1 MTSRYDDVLADLRTS
16 YDGGAA
22 QRDTM
27 DKSPWKVQERAAFL
41 QRLRSQGARRLLE
54 VGAGTGQDSAFFL
67 DEGLDVV
74 ATDLSPAMVERC
86 RAKNID
92 ARVMDFLQLDFPAAS
107 FDAVYALNC
116 LLHVP
121 NADLPAVLASIRAT
135 MRPGALFF
143 LGVYG
148 GKGEEGPSETDRH
161 DPPRFFSW
169 RTDEQ
174 IQEFARVEFEI
185 VDFHVVDV
193 DDIRFQSLTLRRE
206 A

>member
-1 MTSRYDDVLADLRTS
+1 
-16 YDGGAA
+16 
-22 QRDTM
+22 
-27 DKSPWKVQERAAFL
+27 
-41 QRLRSQGARRLLE
+41 
-54 VGAGTGQDSAFFL
+54 
-67 DEGLDVV
+67 
-74 ATDLSPAMVERC
+74 
-86 RAKNID
+86 
-92 ARVMDFLQLDFPAAS
+92 
-107 FDAVYALNC
+107 
-116 LLHVP
+116 
-121 NADLPAVLASIRAT
+121 